1 MKKTLVITALA
12 TVIGLTGLYQASAY
26 KGYGDMKGGGCNGS
40 AMGMQMPAQ
49 IDEATK
55 AKLDVFLQDTQNLR
69 KSIVVKRAQKRA
81 LMNSEEPDIKRV
93 GELTGELFDL
103 RVSMRTKAEAAGL
116 GDIIGKKRGCGKC
129 ESPGA
134 HHGRKGMMKGKNASG
149 AQVPDTKQ

>member
-55 AKLDVFLQDTQNLR
+55 AKLDVFFQDTQNLR

-103 RVSMRTKAEAAGL
+103 HVSMRTKAEAAGL
-116 GDIIGKKRGCGKC
+116 GDIIGQRCGYGKC
-129 ESPGA
+129 DGPSS
-134 HHGRKGMMKGKNASG
+134 HHGRRGMMGG
-149 AQVPDTKQ
+149 QGMPGGQVPAVN